1 MTRYPR
7 LQLLSLVVVFT
18 AAFFGTAEAKKPK
31 PLPTRPEV
39 HRLTG
44 SSPIIRLGPAGPAE
58 GPCSGGAAF
67 DPFDIY
73 DGYLDPVGG
82 ADSYYSLV
90 DPATCSA
97 CAPDSQL
104 KVTQV
109 HVDLAFPVSCTQPVV
124 ITFLGTR
131 PLAGVCTAAPDTGQ
145 LLGGPFAFDLPGVP
159 SFDPSTAPH
168 FDLTLPQP
176 VILAHPA
183 FVGMTFNTFG
193 NCVPPAGGNQTNLV
207 IADSALCEPCK
218 YFNYYFDLGGLFR
231 ADYCAANANHYGP
244 PVLSVS
250 GTCGQYV
257 PVLPATW
264 GQLKVRYATPRR
276 RRRRAGTRRARR
288 SQGEDPNSRA

>member
-1 MTRYPR
+1 
-7 LQLLSLVVVFT
+7 
-18 AAFFGTAEAKKPK
+18 
-31 PLPTRPEV
+31 
-39 HRLTG
+39 
-44 SSPIIRLGPAGPAE
+44 
-58 GPCSGGAAF
+58 
-67 DPFDIY
+67 
-73 DGYLDPVGG
+73 
-82 ADSYYSLV
+82 
-90 DPATCSA
+90 
-97 CAPDSQL
+97 
-104 KVTQV
+104 
-109 HVDLAFPVSCTQPVV
+109 
-124 ITFLGTR
+124 
-131 PLAGVCTAAPDTGQ
+131 
-145 LLGGPFAFDLPGVP
+145 
-159 SFDPSTAPH
+159 
-168 FDLTLPQP
+168 
-176 VILAHPA
+176 
-183 FVGMTFNTFG
+183 MTFNTFG